1 MDRNGYN
8 KSILDTEDG
17 TCYLCQQTGQT
28 VRHEIYMGT
37 GERRLS
43 KKYGL
48 WINLCPACHMEVHAE
63 PQGEKAVKLDKDGH
77 AAFLAQGH
85 SEEEFI
91 RIFRKGYIKNWEL

>member
-17 TCYLCQQTGQT
+17 TCYLCHTDGQT

-63 PQGEKAVKLDKDGH
+63 PKGRKAAQLDKDAE
-77 AAFLAQGH
+77 AAFLAEGH
-85 SEEEFI
+85 SEDEFI
-91 RIFRKGYIKNWEL
+91 RIFRRGCIKFWE

>member
-8 KSILDTEDG
+8 PSLLDTEQG
-17 TCYLCQQTGQT
+17 ICYLCQQTGQT

-48 WINLCPACHMEVHAE
+48 WINLCPACHREVHAE
-63 PQGEKAVKLDKDGH
+63 PQGRKAVQLDKDAE

-85 SEEEFI
+85 SEDEFV
-91 RIFRKGYIKNWEL
+91 RIFRRGCIKHWE

>member
-8 KSILDTEDG
+8 KSILDTEAG

-48 WINLCPACHMEVHAE
+48 WINLCPACHMEVHADLK
-63 PQGEKAVKLDKDGH
+63 GEKAVQLDKDGH
-77 AAFLAQGH
+77 AAFLAHVGC
-85 SEEEFI
+85 EDEFV
-91 RIFRKGYIKNWEL
+91 RIFRRGCIKHWE